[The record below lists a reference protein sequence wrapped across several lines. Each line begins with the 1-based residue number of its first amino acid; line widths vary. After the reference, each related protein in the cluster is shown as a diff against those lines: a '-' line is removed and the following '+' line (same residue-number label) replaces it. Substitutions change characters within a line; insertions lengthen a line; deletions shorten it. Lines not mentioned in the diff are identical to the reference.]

1 MALASG
7 TSTSANFPSCTLAA
21 GLYWVKDGRWRVH
34 SNLEIPFQAQYIYL
48 NLLSYETDLQREL
61 MLWIYR
67 FSFATEGDDIAD
79 IRMQNK
85 QMTICENIS
94 GLFYHSV

>member
-1 MALASG
+1 MFCD
-7 TSTSANFPSCTLAA
+7 TSSRRTKYYYPKSSNF
-21 GLYWVKDGRWRVH
+21 
-34 SNLEIPFQAQYIYL
+34 EIPFQAQYIYL
-48 NLLSYETDLQREL
+48 ILLSYETDLQREL